1 MDRHVKKSSEQ
12 VAVVLFSGGQ
22 DSAISLVWA
31 LENFDK
37 VFTIS
42 FDYGQR
48 HNVELDCCDR
58 LINNLR
64 KLKPH
69 WSKKL
74 HQKDAIKL
82 DFIPEISDSSLTSN
96 VKIEM
101 TNSGLPNTFV
111 PGRNIFFLSIAA
123 SFAYRLDAGHI
134 VGGMCQT
141 DYSGYPDCREEFMRA
156 MERSISLGMGKSFE
170 IHTPLMLIDKAESW
184 EVAENI
190 GGLELVDVIVEGTH
204 TCYLGVRD
212 KLHDWGYG
220 CGHCPACILRKS
232 GYNKYKYG
240 GVA

>member
-1 MDRHVKKSSEQ
+1 
-12 VAVVLFSGGQ
+12 
-22 DSAISLVWA
+22 
-31 LENFDK
+31 
-37 VFTIS
+37 
-42 FDYGQR
+42 
-48 HNVELDCCDR
+48 
-58 LINNLR
+58 
-64 KLKPH
+64 
-69 WSKKL
+69 
-74 HQKDAIKL
+74 
-82 DFIPEISDSSLTSN
+82 
-96 VKIEM
+96 
-101 TNSGLPNTFV
+101 
-111 PGRNIFFLSIAA
+111 
-123 SFAYRLDAGHI
+123 
-134 VGGMCQT
+134 
-141 DYSGYPDCREEFMRA
+141 MRA